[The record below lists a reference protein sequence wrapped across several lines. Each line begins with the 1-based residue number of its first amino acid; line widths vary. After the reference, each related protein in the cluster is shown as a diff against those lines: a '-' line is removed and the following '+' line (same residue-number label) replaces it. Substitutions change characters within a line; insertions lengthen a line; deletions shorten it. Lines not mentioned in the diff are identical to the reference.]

1 MTAPQTKNRYTN
13 IDAGEEG
20 PVMLIKGQPNKAVQK
35 RKRTAM
41 NSGWFNSF
49 RKVSMLVSIRFG

>member
-1 MTAPQTKNRYTN
+1 
-13 IDAGEEG
+13 
-20 PVMLIKGQPNKAVQK
+20 VQK